1 MAGSVWGELWRVWLR
16 LLVVGLWGCFSVV
29 ALGQVGVPDT
39 SVTVA
44 LRNLASRAGVAFAGQ
59 VTQVNRVGGVVE
71 VVFRV
76 DTPLL
81 GSLGA
86 SYTLREWSGLWSAGQ
101 SRYSVGQRMVIFLYA
116 PGKAGLS
123 SPVDGMEGM
132 LPIVQASADS
142 EPLLDVRRLAARV
155 VRMVRSPMVD
165 AEGGAMSVGDVT
177 EVVAGWQKPIVRE
190 PVRLPLPV
198 GVVPVRV
205 APVTMGPVLAPMG
218 PVQ

>member
-1 MAGSVWGELWRVWLR
+1 MTGCFRGELRRVWLR
-16 LLVVGLWGCFSVV
+16 LLVLAGLWVWFSVA
-29 ALGQVGVPDT
+29 ALGQVSAPDT

-59 VTQVNRVGGVVE
+59 VMQVNRLGGVVE
-71 VVFRV
+71 IVFRV

-86 SYTLREWSGLWSAGQ
+86 SYTVREWAGLWSAGQ

-132 LPIVQASADS
+132 LPMVQASADS
-142 EPLLDVRRLAARV
+142 VPLLDVRRLAARV
-155 VRMVRSPMVD
+155 VRAVGSPMVD

-177 EVVAGWQKPIVRE
+177 EVVAGWRKPIVRE

-198 GVVPVRV
+198 GVLPVRV
-205 APVTMGPVLAPMG
+205 GPVPMRPVLAAVG
-218 PVQ
+218 R